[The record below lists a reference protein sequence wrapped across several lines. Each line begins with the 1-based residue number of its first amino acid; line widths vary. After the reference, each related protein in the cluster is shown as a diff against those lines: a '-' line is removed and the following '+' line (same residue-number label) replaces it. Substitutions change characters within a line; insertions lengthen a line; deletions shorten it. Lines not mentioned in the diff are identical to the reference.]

1 MMKKCSLVLL
11 LCAVLLFVFALSA
24 CSNRE
29 IEDDKLSLDKVI
41 ELSGKGSELSWE
53 DFEKFSSTDIGSGLH
68 ILRYEVDENYYL
80 LIGGGSKDIE
90 PMYIYLI
97 NANDPDDYI
106 DIRTDDV
113 NSFIS
118 K

>member
-1 MMKKCSLVLL
+1 MKKCSVVLL
-11 LCAVLLFVFALSA
+11 LCTVILLVFALSA

-29 IEDDKLSLDKVI
+29 REDNKLSLDRVI
-41 ELSGKGSELSWE
+41 KLSEKGNELSWE
-53 DFEKFSSTDIGSGLH
+53 DFEKFSSTDIGSGVH

-90 PMYIYLI
+90 SMYIYLI

-113 NSFIS
+113 NSFIT